1 VSERIPTDVL
11 VEEARTWLLKLPNAW
26 PARSTIAALAD
37 RLDELAALE
46 PVGELLAA
54 MREQAAPDNWPALE
68 IKVGPEWNYA
78 SLEHIGGYSS
88 YGADTPA
95 AALAALAEAIGGRA

>member
-1 VSERIPTDVL
+1 MSERIPTDVL

-46 PVGELLAA
+46 PVGRVLAVMA
-54 MREQAAPDNWPALE
+54 KLAEPAVL
-68 IKVGPEWNYA
+68 KVEAHGRKRQSYFGDLFTMA
-78 SLEHIGGYSS
+78 GGWQTDDF
-88 YGADTPA
+88 DTPE
-95 AALAALAEAIGGRA
+95 AALAALAEQVRA